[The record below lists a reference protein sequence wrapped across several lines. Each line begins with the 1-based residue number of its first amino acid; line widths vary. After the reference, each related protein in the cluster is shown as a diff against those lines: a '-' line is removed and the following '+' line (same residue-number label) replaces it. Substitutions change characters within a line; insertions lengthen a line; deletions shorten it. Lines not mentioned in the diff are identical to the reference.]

1 MNILYFDCGMG
12 AAGDMLSAA
21 LLDLLPDPAA
31 FVCEFNAL
39 GLPGVALDCQ
49 TAETSGI
56 RGSRVRVTVHGQEE
70 GEAEETAEPKHH
82 GHGHGQDHKHHEHEH
97 THDHPHIH
105 EHEHTHMGLLRITD
119 LINALPVSQAVHE
132 NALAVYRSIAEAEAQ
147 VHGSPLSEVHF
158 HELGSMDAVADV
170 VAFCMLIEKLAPDKI
185 CASPIHV
192 GSGHVR
198 CAHGVL
204 PVPAPATALLLRG
217 IPSYG
222 GEIQGE
228 LCTPTGA
235 ALLRHF
241 VQDFGAQPLMA
252 LSAVGYGVGTRVF
265 PRANCVRA
273 LLGTADSAPEETVE
287 ELSCNLDDMT
297 GEAIG
302 FALEILLENGALDVY
317 TVPIGMKKSRPAV
330 MLCCLCRPEDTD
342 RLAALMLRHTTSLGV
357 RIATLRRKTLARSLT
372 TLDTPY
378 GPVRVKTAGGV
389 SKPEYDD
396 LAKLAKAH
404 DLTLAEAAALVRN
417 ILANKN
423 EEPNHADLG

>member
-12 AAGDMLSAA
+12 AAGDMLAAA

-31 FVCEFNAL
+31 FVREFNAL
-39 GLPGVALDCQ
+39 GLPGVVLDCQ
-49 TAETSGI
+49 VAETSGI
-56 RGSRVRVTVHGQEE
+56 RGRRVCVAVHGQEE
-70 GEAEETAEPKHH
+70 GDEAEHTSH
-82 GHGHGQDHKHHEHEH
+82 GHDHKHQEHEH
-97 THDHPHIH
+97 KHDHKHDFH
-105 EHEHTHMGLLRITD
+105 AHTHMGLSRITD
-119 LINALPVSQAVHE
+119 LISALPVPQAVRE

-170 VAFCMLIEKLAPDKI
+170 VAFCMLIEKLAPDRI

-241 VQDFGAQPLMA
+241 VQDFGPMPLMA

-273 LLGTADSAPEETVE
+273 LFGIAYGGQEELVE

-302 FALEILLENGALDVY
+302 FAMEILLENGALDVY
-317 TVPIGMKKSRPAV
+317 TVSIGMKKSRPAV
-330 MLCCLCRPEDTD
+330 LLSCLCRPEDTD
-342 RLAALMLRHTTSLGV
+342 KLAGLMLRHTTSLGV
-357 RIATLRRKTLARSLT
+357 RIAALRRKTLARSLS

-378 GPVRVKTAGGV
+378 GSVRVKTAGGV

-396 LAKLAKAH
+396 LAKIARAN
-404 DLTLAEAAALVRN
+404 DLTLAEAAALV
-417 ILANKN
+417 KN
-423 EEPNHADLG
+423 PLSTKSEE